1 MQDYIKNLSQKQK
14 IVIIIVITVII
25 AGVGYFAYA
34 TETEKQNETN
44 LEIAKTEEKEDDE
57 KENKEESKEEKII
70 VHLSGAVEKEGII
83 ELNEN
88 SRMADAIEKAGGLK
102 ENACIDEINLAYK
115 LEDGM
120 KIYIPTKEECKK
132 QTTLNGTETNTGKT
146 NSGGASSNGGTS
158 STSTTNNG
166 GTTINGST
174 SITGATSN
182 GGTSIT
188 GTSSNKT
195 TKQGKVNINTASQTE
210 LETLPGIG
218 PSTALKILNYR
229 KEKGKFKKI
238 EDIKEVSGIGDSKY
252 NKIKDLITI

>member
-132 QTTLNGTETNTGKT
+132 QTTSNGTETNTGKT
-146 NSGGASSNGGTS
+146 NSGGASSNGGTI
-158 STSTTNNG
+158 STGTTNNG

-188 GTSSNKT
+188 GTSGNNMK
-195 TKQGKVNINTASQTE
+195 KQGKVNINTASQTE

-238 EDIKEVSGIGDSKY
+238 EDIKAVSGIGDSKY

>member
-1 MQDYIKNLSQKQK
+1 MQDYIKNLSKKQK
-14 IVIIIVITVII
+14 IIVIIVTII
-25 AGVGYFAYA
+25 LAGVGYFAYA

-44 LEIAKTEEKEDDE
+44 LEIAETEEKQEDE
-57 KENKEESKEEKII
+57 KENKEEKII

-83 ELNEN
+83 ELSEN
-88 SRMADAIEKAGGLK
+88 SRIADAIEKAGGIK

-120 KIYIPTKEECKK
+120 KIYIPTKEEYQK
-132 QTTLNGTETNTGKT
+132 QQEENKQLIQTEISGNSNSNIQESHKQNETTSSVTAKNTGKT
-146 NSGGASSNGGTS
+146 NSGGISNTGASSNNTE
-158 STSTTNNG
+158 
-166 GTTINGST
+166 
-174 SITGATSN
+174 
-182 GGTSIT
+182 
-188 GTSSNKT
+188 
-195 TKQGKVNINTASQTE
+195 KQGKININTASQTE

-218 PSTALKILNYR
+218 PSTALKIVNYR

>member
-34 TETEKQNETN
+34 TEIEKQNETN

-57 KENKEESKEEKII
+57 KENKEEKII

-146 NSGGASSNGGTS
+146 NSGGASSNGGTI
-158 STSTTNNG
+158 STGTTNNG

-188 GTSSNKT
+188 GTSGNNMK
-195 TKQGKVNINTASQTE
+195 KQGKVNINTASQTE

>member
-1 MQDYIKNLSQKQK
+1 MQDYIKSLSKKQK
-14 IVIIIVITVII
+14 IVIIIVTTII
-25 AGVGYFAYA
+25 LAVVGYFAYA

-44 LEIAKTEEKEDDE
+44 LEIAETEEKQEDE
-57 KENKEESKEEKII
+57 KENKEEKII

-83 ELNEN
+83 ELDEN
-88 SRMADAIEKAGGLK
+88 SRIADAIEKAGGIK

-132 QTTLNGTETNTGKT
+132 QQEEKKQLIQTETSGISNSNSQESQNKNTTTSSGTAANAGKT
-146 NSGGASSNGGTS
+146 NSGS
-158 STSTTNNG
+158 
-166 GTTINGST
+166 
-174 SITGATSN
+174 
-182 GGTSIT
+182 TSIT
-188 GTSSNKT
+188 GTSSNNT
-195 TKQGKVNINTASQTE
+195 AKQGEVNINTASQTE

-218 PSTALKILNYR
+218 PSTALKIVNYR

>member
-57 KENKEESKEEKII
+57 KENKEEKII

-102 ENACIDEINLAYK
+102 GNACIDEINLAYK

-132 QTTLNGTETNTGKT
+132 QTTSNGTEINTGKT

-158 STSTTNNG
+158 
-166 GTTINGST
+166 
-174 SITGATSN
+174 
-182 GGTSIT
+182 IT
-188 GTSSNKT
+188 GTSGNNMK
-195 TKQGKVNINTASQTE
+195 KQGKVNINTASQTE

>member
-1 MQDYIKNLSQKQK
+1 MQEYIKNLSQKQK

-25 AGVGYFAYA
+25 AGIGYFAYA

-132 QTTLNGTETNTGKT
+132 QTTLNETETNTGKT
-146 NSGGASSNGGTS
+146 NSGGVSSNGGTI
-158 STSTTNNG
+158 STGTTNNG
-166 GTTINGST
+166 GK
-174 SITGATSN
+174 TSN
-182 GGTSIT
+182 GSTSIT
-188 GTSSNKT
+188 GTSSNNT

>member
-57 KENKEESKEEKII
+57 KENKKESKEEKII

-132 QTTLNGTETNTGKT
+132 QTTSNGTEINTGKT
-146 NSGGASSNGGTS
+146 NSGGASSNGGTI
-158 STSTTNNG
+158 STGTTNNG
-166 GTTINGST
+166 GKTSNGST

-182 GGTSIT
+182 GGTS
-188 GTSSNKT
+188 GNNMK
-195 TKQGKVNINTASQTE
+195 KQGKVNINTASQTE

>member
-1 MQDYIKNLSQKQK
+1 MQDYIKNLSKKQK
-14 IVIIIVITVII
+14 ILLIIATTII
-25 AGVGYFAYA
+25 LAGVGYFAYA

-44 LEIAKTEEKEDDE
+44 LEIAETEEKQEDE
-57 KENKEESKEEKII
+57 KENKEEKII

-88 SRMADAIEKAGGLK
+88 SRIADAIEKAGGIK

-132 QTTLNGTETNTGKT
+132 QQEENKQLIQTETSGISNSNSQESQNKNATTSSGTATNAGKT
-146 NSGGASSNGGTS
+146 NS
-158 STSTTNNG
+158 
-166 GTTINGST
+166 
-174 SITGATSN
+174 

-188 GTSSNKT
+188 GTSNNNT
-195 TKQGKVNINTASQTE
+195 AKQGKVNINTASQTE

-218 PSTALKILNYR
+218 PSTALKIVNYR

>member
-34 TETEKQNETN
+34 TETEKQNEMN

-132 QTTLNGTETNTGKT
+132 QTTSNGTEKNTGKT
-146 NSGGASSNGGTS
+146 NSGGAS

-166 GTTINGST
+166 GTTINGGT
-174 SITGATSN
+174 TSN

-188 GTSSNKT
+188 GISGNNMK
-195 TKQGKVNINTASQTE
+195 KQGKVNINTASQTE

>member
-57 KENKEESKEEKII
+57 KENKEEKII

-146 NSGGASSNGGTS
+146 NSGGVS
-158 STSTTNNG
+158 
-166 GTTINGST
+166 
-174 SITGATSN
+174 SN

-188 GTSSNKT
+188 GTSGNNMK
-195 TKQGKVNINTASQTE
+195 KQGKVNINTASQTE

>member
-1 MQDYIKNLSQKQK
+1 MQDYIKSLSKKQK
-14 IVIIIVITVII
+14 IVIIIVTTII
-25 AGVGYFAYA
+25 LAGVGYFAYA

-44 LEIAKTEEKEDDE
+44 LEIAKTEEKEGDE
-57 KENKEESKEEKII
+57 KENKEEKII

-88 SRMADAIEKAGGLK
+88 SRIADAIEKAGGIK

-115 LEDGM
+115 LKDGM

-132 QTTLNGTETNTGKT
+132 QQEEKKQLIQTETSGISNSNSQESQNKNATTSSGTAANAGKT
-146 NSGGASSNGGTS
+146 NS
-158 STSTTNNG
+158 
-166 GTTINGST
+166 GST
-174 SITGATSN
+174 SITGTFSN
-182 GGTSIT
+182 NTA
-188 GTSSNKT
+188 
-195 TKQGKVNINTASQTE
+195 KQGKVNINTASQTE

-218 PSTALKILNYR
+218 PSTALKIVNYR

>member
-1 MQDYIKNLSQKQK
+1 MQDYIKNLSKKQK
-14 IVIIIVITVII
+14 IVIVIVTTIIL

-44 LEIAKTEEKEDDE
+44 LKIAETEEKQEDE
-57 KENKEESKEEKII
+57 KQNKEEKII

-83 ELNEN
+83 ELDEN
-88 SRMADAIEKAGGLK
+88 SRIADAIEKAGGIK

-132 QTTLNGTETNTGKT
+132 QQEEKNQLIQTETSGMSNSNSQESQNKNTTTSSGTAANAGKT
-146 NSGGASSNGGTS
+146 NSGS
-158 STSTTNNG
+158 
-166 GTTINGST
+166 
-174 SITGATSN
+174 
-182 GGTSIT
+182 TSIT
-188 GTSSNKT
+188 GTSSNNT
-195 TKQGKVNINTASQTE
+195 AKQGKVNINTASQTE

-218 PSTALKILNYR
+218 PSTALKIVNYR

>member
-14 IVIIIVITVII
+14 IVIIVITVII

-57 KENKEESKEEKII
+57 KENKEEKII

-88 SRMADAIEKAGGLK
+88 SRMADAIEKAGGIK

-132 QTTLNGTETNTGKT
+132 QTTLNGTEINTGKT

-174 SITGATSN
+174 SITGTTSN

-188 GTSSNKT
+188 GTFDNNMK
-195 TKQGKVNINTASQTE
+195 KQGKVNINTASQTE

>member
-57 KENKEESKEEKII
+57 KENKEEKII

-88 SRMADAIEKAGGLK
+88 SRMSDAIEKAGGLK
-102 ENACIDEINLAYK
+102 GNACIDEINLAYK

-132 QTTLNGTETNTGKT
+132 QTTLNETETNTGKT
-146 NSGGASSNGGTS
+146 NNGGASSNGGTS

-188 GTSSNKT
+188 GTSGNNMK
-195 TKQGKVNINTASQTE
+195 KQGKVNINTASQTE

>member
-132 QTTLNGTETNTGKT
+132 QTTSNGTETNTGKT

-158 STSTTNNG
+158 
-166 GTTINGST
+166 
-174 SITGATSN
+174 ITGATSN

-188 GTSSNKT
+188 GTSGNNMK
-195 TKQGKVNINTASQTE
+195 KQGKVNINTASQTE

>member
-14 IVIIIVITVII
+14 IVIMIVITVII

-57 KENKEESKEEKII
+57 KENKEEKII

-132 QTTLNGTETNTGKT
+132 QTTSNETETNTGKT
-146 NSGGASSNGGTS
+146 NSGGASS
-158 STSTTNNG
+158 TSTTNNG
-166 GTTINGST
+166 GTTSNGST
-174 SITGATSN
+174 SIMGATSN

-188 GTSSNKT
+188 GTSSNNT

>member
-1 MQDYIKNLSQKQK
+1 MQDYIKNLSKKQK
-14 IVIIIVITVII
+14 IVIVIVTTIIL

-44 LEIAKTEEKEDDE
+44 LEIAETEEKQEDE
-57 KENKEESKEEKII
+57 KENKEEKII
-70 VHLSGAVEKEGII
+70 VHLSGAVKKEGII
-83 ELNEN
+83 ELDEN
-88 SRMADAIEKAGGLK
+88 SRIADAIEKAGGIK

-132 QTTLNGTETNTGKT
+132 QQEEKKQLIQTETSGISNSNSQESQNKNTTTSSGTAANAGKT
-146 NSGGASSNGGTS
+146 NSGS
-158 STSTTNNG
+158 
-166 GTTINGST
+166 
-174 SITGATSN
+174 
-182 GGTSIT
+182 TSIT
-188 GTSSNKT
+188 GTSSNNT
-195 TKQGKVNINTASQTE
+195 AKQGEVNINTASQTE

-218 PSTALKILNYR
+218 PSTALKIVNYR

>member
-1 MQDYIKNLSQKQK
+1 MQDYIKSLSKKQK
-14 IVIIIVITVII
+14 IVIIIVTTII
-25 AGVGYFAYA
+25 LAVVGYFAYA

-44 LEIAKTEEKEDDE
+44 LEIAETEEKQEDE
-57 KENKEESKEEKII
+57 KENKEEKII
-70 VHLSGAVEKEGII
+70 VHLSGAVKKEGII
-83 ELNEN
+83 ELDEN
-88 SRMADAIEKAGGLK
+88 SRIADAIEKAGGIK

-132 QTTLNGTETNTGKT
+132 QQEEKKQLIQTETSGISNSNSQESQNKNTTTSSGTAANAGKT
-146 NSGGASSNGGTS
+146 NSGS
-158 STSTTNNG
+158 
-166 GTTINGST
+166 
-174 SITGATSN
+174 
-182 GGTSIT
+182 TSIT
-188 GTSSNKT
+188 GTSSNNT
-195 TKQGKVNINTASQTE
+195 AKQGEVNINTASQTE

-218 PSTALKILNYR
+218 PSTALKIVNYR

>member
-1 MQDYIKNLSQKQK
+1 MQDYIKNLSKKQK
-14 IVIIIVITVII
+14 IVIVIVTTIIL

-44 LEIAKTEEKEDDE
+44 LEIAETEEKQEDE
-57 KENKEESKEEKII
+57 KQNKEEKII

-83 ELNEN
+83 ELDEN
-88 SRMADAIEKAGGLK
+88 SRIADAIEKAGGIK

-120 KIYIPTKEECKK
+120 KIYIPTKEECKQQQEENK
-132 QTTLNGTETNTGKT
+132 QLIQTETSGISNSNSQESQNKNATKSIGTATNEGKT
-146 NSGGASSNGGTS
+146 NSGG
-158 STSTTNNG
+158 
-166 GTTINGST
+166 T
-174 SITGATSN
+174 SITGA
-182 GGTSIT
+182 
-188 GTSSNKT
+188 SSNNT
-195 TKQGKVNINTASQTE
+195 AKQGKVNINTAAQTE

-218 PSTALKILNYR
+218 PSTALKIVNYR

>member
-1 MQDYIKNLSQKQK
+1 MQDYIKNLSKKQK
-14 IVIIIVITVII
+14 IVIIIVTTII
-25 AGVGYFAYA
+25 LAGVGYFAYA

-44 LEIAKTEEKEDDE
+44 LEIAETEEKQEDE
-57 KENKEESKEEKII
+57 KENKEEKII
-70 VHLSGAVEKEGII
+70 VHLSGAVEKEGIV
-83 ELNEN
+83 ELDEN
-88 SRMADAIEKAGGLK
+88 SRIADAIEKAGGIK

-132 QTTLNGTETNTGKT
+132 QQEENKQLIQTETSGISNSNSQESQSKNVNTSSETETNAGKI
-146 NSGGASSNGGTS
+146 NS
-158 STSTTNNG
+158 
-166 GTTINGST
+166 
-174 SITGATSN
+174 

-188 GTSSNKT
+188 GTSSNNT
-195 TKQGKVNINTASQTE
+195 AKQGKVNINTASQTE

-218 PSTALKILNYR
+218 PLTALKIVNYR

-252 NKIKDLITI
+252 NKIKDLIKI

>member
-1 MQDYIKNLSQKQK
+1 MQDYIKSLSKKQK
-14 IVIIIVITVII
+14 IVIIIVTTII
-25 AGVGYFAYA
+25 LAGVGYFAYA

-44 LEIAKTEEKEDDE
+44 LEIAETEEKQEDE
-57 KENKEESKEEKII
+57 KENKEEKII

-83 ELNEN
+83 ELDEN
-88 SRMADAIEKAGGLK
+88 SRIADAIEKAGGIK

-146 NSGGASSNGGTS
+146 NSGGALSNGGTS

-166 GTTINGST
+166 GTTING
-174 SITGATSN
+174 
-182 GGTSIT
+182 GTSIT
-188 GTSSNKT
+188 GTSSNNT

-218 PSTALKILNYR
+218 PSTALKIVNYR

>member
-57 KENKEESKEEKII
+57 KENKEEKII

-132 QTTLNGTETNTGKT
+132 QTTSNGTETK
-146 NSGGASSNGGTS
+146 
-158 STSTTNNG
+158 
-166 GTTINGST
+166 
-174 SITGATSN
+174 
-182 GGTSIT
+182 
-188 GTSSNKT
+188 
-195 TKQGKVNINTASQTE
+195 
-210 LETLPGIG
+210 IG
-218 PSTALKILNYR
+218 RAH
-229 KEKGKFKKI
+229 
-238 EDIKEVSGIGDSKY
+238 V
-252 NKIKDLITI
+252 

>member
-44 LEIAKTEEKEDDE
+44 LEIAKTEEKEDGE
-57 KENKEESKEEKII
+57 KENKEEKII

-132 QTTLNGTETNTGKT
+132 QAALNGTETNTGKT
-146 NSGGASSNGGTS
+146 NSGGASSNGGTI
-158 STSTTNNG
+158 STGITNNG
-166 GTTINGST
+166 RTTINGST

-182 GGTSIT
+182 GGKSIT

-229 KEKGKFKKI
+229 KEKGEFKKI

>member
-1 MQDYIKNLSQKQK
+1 MQDYIKSLSKKQK
-14 IVIIIVITVII
+14 IVIIIVTTII
-25 AGVGYFAYA
+25 LAGVGYFAYA

-44 LEIAKTEEKEDDE
+44 LEIAETEEKQEDE
-57 KENKEESKEEKII
+57 KENKEEKII

-83 ELNEN
+83 ELDEN
-88 SRMADAIEKAGGLK
+88 SRIADAIEKAGGIK

-132 QTTLNGTETNTGKT
+132 QQEEKKQLIQTETSGISNSNSQESQNKNTTTSSGTAANAGKT
-146 NSGGASSNGGTS
+146 NSGS
-158 STSTTNNG
+158 
-166 GTTINGST
+166 
-174 SITGATSN
+174 
-182 GGTSIT
+182 TSIT
-188 GTSSNKT
+188 GTSSNNT
-195 TKQGKVNINTASQTE
+195 AKQGEVNINTASQTE

-218 PSTALKILNYR
+218 PSTALKIVNYR

>member
-57 KENKEESKEEKII
+57 KENKEEKII

-132 QTTLNGTETNTGKT
+132 QTTSNGTEINTGKT
-146 NSGGASSNGGTS
+146 NSGGASSNGG
-158 STSTTNNG
+158 
-166 GTTINGST
+166 T

-188 GTSSNKT
+188 GTSGNNMK
-195 TKQGKVNINTASQTE
+195 KQGKVNINTASQTE